1 MVTKGSKME
10 FNLYS
15 ILAHLILTFVLGPLR
30 GLWLTITA
38 RTSPHLISSATL
50 KVSRPSVPAPADPKL
65 GVDCPYEYILQIYGR
80 NHFAGIVNILN
91 PTLAESDPIKFQ
103 TIMEIMDVTHFA
115 AILVDDVVD
124 NSSQRKGKPAAHT
137 LWGGAETINRSY
149 LRLVEVLVRT
159 QRTRPEL
166 VPIFLEN
173 LAEIHEGQDISLV
186 WRRDGAKAMPK
197 TKSECLKAYRRGAS
211 LKTGA
216 LFRLVGQLVTEDKS
230 KDELMTRVGYVYPF
244 STINAP

>member
-1 MVTKGSKME
+1 MATKGSTLE
-10 FNLYS
+10 FNIYS
-15 ILAHLILTFVLGPLR
+15 ILAHLILTFIFGPLR
-30 GLWLTITA
+30 GIWLTITA
-38 RTSPHLISSATL
+38 RSSPHIPSSTKL
-50 KVSRPSVPAPADPKL
+50 KVPRPSAAVPFDPKL
-65 GVDCPYEYILQIYGR
+65 GTDCPYEYILRVYGR
-80 NHFAGIVNILN
+80 NHFSGIVNILN
-91 PTLAESDPIKFQ
+91 PNLAKSDPVKFQ
-103 TIMEIMDVTHFA
+103 TVMDIMDVTHFA

-124 NSSQRKGKPAAHT
+124 NSPLRKGKPAAHT
-137 LWGGAETINRSY
+137 LWGSAETINRAY
-149 LRLVEVLVRT
+149 FRLFEVLART

-197 TKSECLKAYRRGAS
+197 TKNECVKAYRHGAS

-230 KDELMTRVGYVYPF
+230 KDELMSRVG
-244 STINAP
+244 